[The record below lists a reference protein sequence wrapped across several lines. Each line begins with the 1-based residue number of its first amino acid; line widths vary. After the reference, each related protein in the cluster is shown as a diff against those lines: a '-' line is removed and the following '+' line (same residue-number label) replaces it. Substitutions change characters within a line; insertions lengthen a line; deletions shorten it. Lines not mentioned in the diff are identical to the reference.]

1 MRAIYAQADN
11 VIVWIGEAFEDGDK
25 ALESIH
31 CFAANKALGL
41 ESEEEKK
48 KKDCMFKI
56 AGSKV
61 VSPCLGKRL

>member
-1 MRAIYAQADN
+1 MHKLIMSLSELEKHLKMEIKHWKVSIALQQTRPW
-11 VIVWIGEAFEDGDK
+11 VWNPK
-25 ALESIH
+25 
-31 CFAANKALGL
+31 K
-41 ESEEEKK
+41 KK